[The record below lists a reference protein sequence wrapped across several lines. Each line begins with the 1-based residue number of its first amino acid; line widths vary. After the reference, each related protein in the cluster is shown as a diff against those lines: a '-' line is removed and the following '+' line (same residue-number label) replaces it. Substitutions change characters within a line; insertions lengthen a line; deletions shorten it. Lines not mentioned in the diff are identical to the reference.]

1 MYRWLISIFAAV
13 CLSFVPYSVQ
23 AEGSGSGKSV
33 WDSVN
38 DSSQKSDK
46 EQTPQVNTA
55 NTSDSGSTFMM
66 LVKLVFMLGVVL
78 AILFFVLRF
87 IQKKS
92 VRFQVGKNLQSLGGI
107 GIGQNR
113 SVQLIK
119 TGNSVLVVGV
129 GDTVNL
135 LKEITDETE
144 VQMMLDQY
152 QAQNTAQNVSAITSH
167 LKSKWLKSKDEIRD
181 EGGSSQTVSF
191 KNMLNSIVEDKK
203 EQQREIQKALEK
215 GKHHE

>member
-1 MYRWLISIFAAV
+1 M
-13 CLSFVPYSVQ
+13 
-23 AEGSGSGKSV
+23 
-33 WDSVN
+33 
-38 DSSQKSDK
+38 
-46 EQTPQVNTA
+46 
-55 NTSDSGSTFMM
+55 
-66 LVKLVFMLGVVL
+66 
-78 AILFFVLRF
+78 
-87 IQKKS
+87 
-92 VRFQVGKNLQSLGGI
+92 
-107 GIGQNR
+107 
-113 SVQLIK
+113 
-119 TGNSVLVVGV
+119 GV